1 MLCGF
6 HLLQPPQKPGQIGI
20 LLLCYKCG
28 TKAQRLNYVQ
38 SSDVARQDG
47 SPRSLEL
54 LPLIRKWGWPPQGR
68 RWIIFVLVDLLS
80 ASCRFPILVIIE
92 IAPQHLWS
100 SVSGFFHFA
109 RCFQGSSMSQH
120 VSVLHSFSLP
130 NIPLY
135 GYTTFVYSCI
145 IWWTFGVV
153 CSLGD
158 CEQCCEYFGVHCMGL
173 IGFCDSVK
181 LWGASPA
188 SKNLRE
194 DKNHVDVV
202 CNFKGQFLCI
212 DIDLHLEWLT
222 V

>member
-1 MLCGF
+1 MSITRVNFRTFSYSKRNSVPLDC
-6 HLLQPPQKPGQIGI
+6 PPP
-20 LLLCYKCG
+20 LLC
-28 TKAQRLNYVQ
+28 LF
-38 SSDVARQDG
+38 
-47 SPRSLEL
+47 
-54 LPLIRKWGWPPQGR
+54 PPGPPPPTTH
-68 RWIIFVLVDLLS
+68 LLS

>member
-1 MLCGF
+1 MWNQGSEVKLCPELRCSKAGW
-6 HLLQPPQKPGQIGI
+6 QPKIS
-20 LLLCYKCG
+20 G
-28 TKAQRLNYVQ
+28 T
-38 SSDVARQDG
+38 
-47 SPRSLEL
+47 

-68 RWIIFVLVDLLS
+68 RWIIFVPVDLLS
-80 ASCRFPILVIIE
+80 ASCRFPILVIPILVIIE

-158 CEQCCEYFGVHCMGL
+158 CEQCCEYFGVQVFAWASLG
-173 IGFCDSVK
+173 SVT
-181 LWGASPA
+181 L
-188 SKNLRE
+188 
-194 DKNHVDVV
+194 
-202 CNFKGQFLCI
+202 
-212 DIDLHLEWLT
+212 
-222 V
+222 